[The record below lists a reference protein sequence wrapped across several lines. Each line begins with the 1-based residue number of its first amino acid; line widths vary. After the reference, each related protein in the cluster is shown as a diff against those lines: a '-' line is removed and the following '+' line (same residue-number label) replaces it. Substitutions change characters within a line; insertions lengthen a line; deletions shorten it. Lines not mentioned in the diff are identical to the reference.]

1 MALGWVHDIEHAT
14 LANDT
19 FRTVLFT
26 GEHHQL
32 TVMSIPPGEDIG
44 LEVHPE
50 NDQFLRIEQG
60 DARVELGRAEGSIDE
75 THEVKADWAII
86 IPAGVWHNVVNIGW
100 DELKLYSLYAPPHH
114 PDGTVHET
122 KAEAEASEARRA
134 LGHEQ

>member
-1 MALGWVHDIEHAT
+1 MELGWVRDIERVT
-14 LANDT
+14 IANDT

-60 DARVELGRAEGSIDE
+60 DARVELGQSEDSVDE
-75 THEVKADWAII
+75 THEVKADWAMV
-86 IPAGVWHNVVNIGW
+86 IPAGVWHNLVNIGW
-100 DELKLYSLYAPPHH
+100 DEVKLYSLYAPPHH
-114 PDGTVHET
+114 SDGTVHAT
-122 KAEAEASEARRA
+122 KAEAEAAEAEE
-134 LGHEQ
+134 H

>member
-1 MALGWVHDIEHAT
+1 MALGWVKDIERVT

-32 TVMSIPPGEDIG
+32 VVMSIPPGEEIG
-44 LEVHPE
+44 REVHPD

-60 DARVELGRAEGSIDE
+60 DARLELGRSEDSVDD
-75 THEVKADWAII
+75 THEVDADWAFV
-86 IPAGVWHNVVNIGW
+86 IPAGVWHNVVNIGRH
-100 DELKLYSLYAPPHH
+100 ELKLYSLYAPPHH

-122 KAEAEASEARRA
+122 KAEAEAAEA
-134 LGHEQ
+134 H

>member
-1 MALGWVHDIEHAT
+1 VALGWVRDIERVT

-32 TVMSIPPGEDIG
+32 VVMSIPPGEEIG
-44 LEVHPE
+44 REVHPD

-60 DARVELGRAEGSIDE
+60 DARLELGRTEDSVDE
-75 THEVKADWAII
+75 THEVKADWAFV
-86 IPAGVWHNVVNIGW
+86 IPAGVWHNVVNTGW

-122 KAEAEASEARRA
+122 KADSDAAEAGE
-134 LGHEQ
+134 H

>member
-1 MALGWVHDIEHAT
+1 MALGWVKDIEHET

-44 LEVHPE
+44 LEVHPD

-60 DARVELGRAEGSIDE
+60 DARVELGQSEGSVDE
-75 THEVKADWAII
+75 THEVKADWAMV

-114 PDGTVHET
+114 PDGTVHQT
-122 KAEAEASEARRA
+122 KAEAEAAEP
-134 LGHEQ
+134 